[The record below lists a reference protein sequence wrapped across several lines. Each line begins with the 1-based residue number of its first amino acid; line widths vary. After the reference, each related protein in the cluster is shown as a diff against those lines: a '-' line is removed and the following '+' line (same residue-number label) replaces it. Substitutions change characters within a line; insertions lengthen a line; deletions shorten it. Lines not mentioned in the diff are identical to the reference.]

1 MSTLGRVSNQAGLE
15 KTRFTYEAGLQ
26 EVSTLL
32 STGINVSEKVYNEA
46 SPEESVRTYESS
58 ELRLEKVGEAIPSK
72 KPSFLS
78 YNSPVDTHSIT

>member
-1 MSTLGRVSNQAGLE
+1 MTYAPMSTLGRVSNQAGLE

-46 SPEESVRTYESS
+46 SPEE
-58 ELRLEKVGEAIPSK
+58 
-72 KPSFLS
+72 
-78 YNSPVDTHSIT
+78 